1 MSESPRNSSTSSSSL
16 TSPVGETNALA
27 SVSVVRSNRYSVC
40 MNFWDIQLLSTT
52 SFIFFQLRIVL
63 LLFLMNIASSSS
75 SAFDS
80 DNLEEL
86 GSTEPSL
93 RISSILDVAKR
104 GRGRGRGFG
113 RSVLDIVLVETGGT
127 QL

>member
-93 RISSILDVAKR
+93 RISSILGVAKR